1 MPRKIIYLI
10 NPISGTGGKSSLREL
25 ITRRT
30 QQAGIEF
37 SIRPTDAQGNYE
49 YLIPVIGQEKIT
61 DIVICGGDGTVSA
74 VAAALTGVDVRI
86 GIVPM
91 GSGNGLA
98 FAAGIPKDPGRALD
112 ILFAGKAAFIDG
124 FRINGKFSC
133 MLCGIGFDAEV
144 AHDFAS
150 QPRRGLRTY
159 VKVSLRHFLRARCY
173 SFQIDLT
180 AAGSGVGASA
190 AGAGASAAGAGAS
203 AAARGPSFPVG
214 AFFIDIANGNQFGNN
229 VTIAPQADLHD
240 GLLDI
245 VIVKKASR
253 LRLLWSAIR
262 QVRGGYPLTADPVD
276 AGNKKVLYFQTP
288 ELVITNPD
296 GAPLHVDGDPAPSAG
311 VFRIAVVP
319 KAIQLIQP

>member
-1 MPRKIIYLI
+1 MSRKIIYLI

-30 QQAGIEF
+30 QHADIEF

-49 YLIPVIGQEKIT
+49 YLIPVIRQEKIT

-74 VAAALTGVDVRI
+74 VAGALTGTGVRI
-86 GIVPM
+86 GIIPM

-98 FAAGIPKDPGRALD
+98 FAAGIPKDPARALD
-112 ILFAGKAAFIDG
+112 IIFAGKASDIDA
-124 FRINGKFSC
+124 FRINGRFSC

-159 VKVSLRHFLRARCY
+159 VKVSLRHFFRARSY
-173 SFQIDLT
+173 SFQI
-180 AAGSGVGASA
+180 GHGGGAV
-190 AGAGASAAGAGAS
+190 
-203 AAARGPSFPVG
+203 SFPVG

-229 VTIAPQADLHD
+229 VTIAPRAELHD

-245 VIVKKASR
+245 VIIKKASR

-262 QVRGGYPLTADPVD
+262 QVRGGYPVTVDPTD
-276 AGNKKVLYFQTP
+276 AGSKKVLYFQTP
-288 ELVITNPD
+288 ALVIANPD
-296 GAPLHVDGDPAPSAG
+296 GAPLHVDGDPAPSAD
-311 VFRIAVVP
+311 VFRIEVVP
-319 KAIQLIQP
+319 GAIRLIQP

>member
-1 MPRKIIYLI
+1 MSRKIIYLI

-30 QQAGIEF
+30 QQEGIEF

-49 YLIPVIGQEKIT
+49 YLIPIIEQEKIT
-61 DIVICGGDGTVSA
+61 DIIICGGDGTVSA

-86 GIVPM
+86 GIIPM

-112 ILFAGKAAFIDG
+112 ILFAGKAALIDG
-124 FRINGKFSC
+124 FRINGRFSC

-150 QPRRGLRTY
+150 QPRRGLQTY
-159 VKVSLRHFLRARCY
+159 IKVSLRHFFRARCY

-180 AAGSGVGASA
+180 ASGGKGSVAS
-190 AGAGASAAGAGAS
+190 AGASASATGGGVVAAGA
-203 AAARGPSFPVG
+203 PSFPVD

-229 VTIAPQADLHD
+229 VTIAPKAALHD

-245 VIVKKASR
+245 VIIKKASR

-262 QVRGGYPLTADPVD
+262 QVRGGYPVTPDPVD
-276 AGNKKVLYFQTP
+276 AGKKKVLYFQTP

-296 GAPLHVDGDPAPSAG
+296 GAPLHVDGDPAPSAD

-319 KAIQLIQP
+319 KAIRLIQP

>member
-1 MPRKIIYLI
+1 MSRKIIYLI

-30 QQAGIEF
+30 QRAGIEF

-49 YLIPVIGQEKIT
+49 YLISVIQQEKIT

-86 GIVPM
+86 GIIPM

-112 ILFAGKAAFIDG
+112 ILFAGKAALIDG
-124 FRINGKFSC
+124 FRINGRFSC

-150 QPRRGLRTY
+150 QSRRGLQTY
-159 VKVSLRHFLRARCY
+159 IKVSLRHFFRARCY
-173 SFQIDLT
+173 SFQIALT
-180 AAGSGVGASA
+180 APGGNGSASSASVG
-190 AGAGASAAGAGAS
+190 
-203 AAARGPSFPVG
+203 GPSFPVG

-229 VTIAPQADLHD
+229 VTIAPKADLHD

-245 VIVKKASR
+245 VIIKKASR

-262 QVRGGYPLTADPVD
+262 QVRGGYPVTPDPVD
-276 AGNKKVLYFQTP
+276 AGNKKVLYFQTQG
-288 ELVITNPD
+288 LTITNPD
-296 GAPLHVDGDPAPSAG
+296 GAPLHIDGDPAASAD
-311 VFRIAVVP
+311 VFRIEVVP
-319 KAIQLIQP
+319 KAIRLIQP

>member
-1 MPRKIIYLI
+1 MSRKIIYLI

-30 QQAGIEF
+30 QHAGIEF

-49 YLIPVIGQEKIT
+49 YLIPVIAQEKIT

-74 VAAALTGVDVRI
+74 VAAALTEVDIRI
-86 GIVPM
+86 GIIPM

-112 ILFAGKAAFIDG
+112 ILFAGKAALIDG

-150 QPRRGLRTY
+150 QPRRGLQTY
-159 VKVSLRHFLRARCY
+159 IKVSLRHFFRARSY
-173 SFQIDLT
+173 SFHIDL
-180 AAGSGVGASA
+180 AAGG
-190 AGAGASAAGAGAS
+190 
-203 AAARGPSFPVG
+203 GPSFPVG

-229 VTIAPQADLHD
+229 VTIAPKADLHD

-245 VIVKKASR
+245 VIIKKASR
-253 LRLLWSAIR
+253 LRLLWAAIR
-262 QVRGGYPLTADPVD
+262 QVRGGYPVTPDPVD
-276 AGNKKVLYFQTP
+276 AGRKNVLYFQTP
-288 ELVITNPD
+288 GLVITNPD
-296 GAPLHVDGDPAPSAG
+296 SAPLHVDGDPAASAD
-311 VFRIAVVP
+311 VFRIEVVP
-319 KAIQLIQP
+319 KAIRLIQP